1 MDNYLMDTS
10 ILSPLNPDALSAL
23 DRPKPAKNVGGVGGV
38 GGVGY
43 HDSATGYNDHHI
55 DHYEDSGEMNVYH
68 EDNKVG
74 GPKHVDE
81 YDVQDQIDEYETEK
95 FKGLVKKW
103 ITHDNNIRKLQAAM
117 REQRKILKEL
127 TPQILGFMKDNE
139 IDGLYDNEGGSTLQ
153 FKVTKRKETL
163 SQKTIKEKLTAF
175 LKSEDKADEAT
186 NFILSNRQVTDVVNL
201 RRVFNKKSVL
211 KL

>member
-1 MDNYLMDTS
+1 MDTS
-10 ILSPLNPDALSAL
+10 ILAPLNPEALSAL
-23 DRPKPAKNVGGVGGV
+23 DRPKPAKKIGGNSGESYG
-38 GGVGY
+38 
-43 HDSATGYNDHHI
+43 DHHI
-55 DHYEDSGEMNVYH
+55 NHYEDTGGMGVYH
-68 EDNKVG
+68 EDDKIGGHVG
-74 GPKHVDE
+74 SGSGHVDD

-127 TPQILGFMKDNE
+127 TPEILGFMKDNE

-175 LKSEDKADEAT
+175 LKSEDKADQAT

>member
-10 ILSPLNPDALSAL
+10 ILAPLNPEALSAL
-23 DRPKPAKNVGGVGGV
+23 DRPKPATHMDVGHGG
-38 GGVGY
+38 GFL
-43 HDSATGYNDHHI
+43 
-55 DHYEDSGEMNVYH
+55 
-68 EDNKVG
+68 
-74 GPKHVDE
+74 DE
-81 YDVQDQIDEYETEK
+81 TDREFVSEHAVEDVQDQIDEYETEK

-127 TPQILGFMKDNE
+127 TPQILAFMQDNE

-163 SQKTIKEKLTAF
+163 SQKSIQEKLTSY
-175 LKSEDKADEAT
+175 LKSEDKAMEAT
-186 NFILSNRQVTDVVNL
+186 NFILSNRSVTDVVNL